1 MNMKDYQFKAMRTFP
16 PQLNETK
23 IENGVIGLFGEG
35 GEIADLYKKFR
46 YQKHPLNR
54 EKMIEELGDVLWYC
68 AMIATGLRTTLDKV
82 AEQNIEKLLK
92 RYPDGFDPDRS
103 MNRDPEPPVV
113 EIVEV
118 EPEFSEIDVELANQM
133 WSNNVPVGKFYLRNQ
148 DKYIA
153 LDNTSGELWSEEFSS
168 YEKMESWFRGGK
180 DFQHEE

>member
-1 MNMKDYQFKAMRTFP
+1 MKDYQFKAMRTFP

-35 GEIADLYKKFR
+35 GEIADLYKKFK
-46 YQKHPLNR
+46 YQNHPLNR

-92 RYPDGFDPDRS
+92 RYPDGFDPNRS
-103 MNRDPEPPVV
+103 MNREPESPVV

-118 EPEFSEIDVELANQM
+118 ESKITEVDKRLASQIIESRSPEGFFWIKEN
-133 WSNNVPVGKFYLRNQ
+133 
-148 DKYIA
+148 DKYIGI
-153 LDNTSGELWSEEFSS
+153 DNSIGEAWVEEFDT
-168 YEKMESWFRGGK
+168 YEKMKSWLVGDEEFE
-180 DFQHEE
+180 HEE